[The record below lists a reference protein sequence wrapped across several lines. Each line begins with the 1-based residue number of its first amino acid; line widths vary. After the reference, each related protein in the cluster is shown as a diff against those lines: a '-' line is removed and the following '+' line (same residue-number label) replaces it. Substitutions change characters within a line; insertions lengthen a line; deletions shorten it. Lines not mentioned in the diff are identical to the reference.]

1 MLPLLVRIIARRS
14 LTEFVASLAGHKDQR
29 AVKAALDAWFAE
41 ARKAEWKNSA
51 SIKKLYASASIVS
64 SDRVVFNIK
73 GNDYRLIA
81 AVDFQKGILWIKW
94 VGAHADYDDIDARTV
109 EYTRYER

>member
-1 MLPLLVRIIARRS
+1 LAVRIIARRT
-14 LTEFVASLAGHKDQR
+14 LTELVASLVGRKDQR

-41 ARKAEWKNSA
+41 ARKAEWENSA
-51 SIKKLYASASIVS
+51 HIKKLYASASIVS

-81 AVDFQKGILWIKW
+81 AVDFEKGILWIKW
-94 VGAHADYDDIDARTV
+94 VGTHADYDDVDARTV
-109 EYTRYER
+109 EFER